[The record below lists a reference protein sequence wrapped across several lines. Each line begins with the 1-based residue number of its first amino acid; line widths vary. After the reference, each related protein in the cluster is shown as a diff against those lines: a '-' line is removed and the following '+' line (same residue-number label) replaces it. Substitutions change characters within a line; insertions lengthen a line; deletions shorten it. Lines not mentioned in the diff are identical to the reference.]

1 MPLDSS
7 TMQDPAK
14 QKKLYGILSIVF
26 TIAAVVW
33 IISGFFNNPRRYIL
47 FPLIGLLNYGVAW
60 YCKQMSK

>member
-1 MPLDSS
+1 MPPDPGA
-7 TMQDPAK
+7 MQDPAK

-33 IISGFFNNPRRYIL
+33 IISGFLTVPRHYLL
-47 FPLIGLLNYGVAW
+47 FPLIGVLNYGVGW